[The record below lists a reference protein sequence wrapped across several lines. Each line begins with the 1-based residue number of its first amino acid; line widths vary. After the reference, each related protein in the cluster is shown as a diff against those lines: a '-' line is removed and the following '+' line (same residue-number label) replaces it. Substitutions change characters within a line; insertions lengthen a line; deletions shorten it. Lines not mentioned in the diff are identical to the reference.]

1 MEKWKF
7 TEKLAL
13 VGVAAFVLFSIFVVR
28 GAFWHGILEQL
39 ILIVLI
45 AVSLLPIWGLK
56 RLMRI
61 EDEPSPSQKWSVK
74 KRILFTVAVVVY
86 ALVMLF
92 AVGISIDRIYML
104 IIGNDVPAVVYSP
117 LLIFPFVAAAELS
130 LMVLFFFT
138 RSGIILLG
146 SSHSQPLKKRIV
158 GFAAGVA
165 VCVLIAS
172 VCFCSYS
179 VVTPD
184 GVSRVLFGRTTV
196 YTWEDAEQVRLSSGF
211 DDVLEIE
218 VEFRDGTKQVI
229 LGASCSENDMLH
241 QCYPD
246 GVDQMIRDCVTELH
260 RKGVPFVEQKNIE
273 EKLDYGYWVEYLE
286 TLRTVYR
293 AGE

>member
-13 VGVAAFVLFSIFVVR
+13 VGVAMFVLLSIFVVI
-28 GAFWHGILEQL
+28 GKFWHGILEQL
-39 ILIVLI
+39 IIIVLI

-61 EDEPSPSQKWSVK
+61 EDDPFPSQEWSVK
-74 KRILFTVAVVVY
+74 KRIAFAVPLILY

-92 AVGISIDRIYML
+92 AIGMSIDKIYTL
-104 IIGNDVPAVVYSP
+104 ILGNDVPAVVYSP
-117 LLIFPFVAAAELS
+117 LFIFPFVAAAELL
-130 LMVLFFFT
+130 LMFLFFFT
-138 RSGIILLG
+138 RNGVIVFRA
-146 SSHSQPLKKRIV
+146 HSQPLKKRIA
-158 GFAAGVA
+158 GFSAGVA
-165 VCVLIAS
+165 MCVLIAS

-184 GVSRVLFGRTTV
+184 GVRRVLFGRTTV

-229 LGASCSENDMLH
+229 LGASCSENDMLR

-273 EKLDYGYWVEYLE
+273 EKLDYGYWLEYLE